1 MNVLSDVELEEE
13 LELEECLCPWCG
25 AEIEEDDAK
34 CWACDEWISDEE
46 PDVLHG
52 WEYELERY
60 GDVV

>member
-13 LELEECLCPWCG
+13 LELEEFTCPWCG

-46 PDVLHG
+46 PDELHG